1 MASCEGA
8 SCLRTVGGDRAKHQL
23 NYSPTQSQWFER
35 FLRMGQEVRQD
46 WAIPLPALHGLM
58 ELLEDEWSQAADFKA
73 QEYAAS
79 L

>member
-1 MASCEGA
+1 
-8 SCLRTVGGDRAKHQL
+8 
-23 NYSPTQSQWFER
+23 
-35 FLRMGQEVRQD
+35 MGQEVPQD
-46 WAIPLPALHGLM
+46 LAIPLPALHGLM